1 MELVSKPGVIL
12 VGEGMLELSAR
23 EGGLWQLGYGGDT
36 LNTAIH
42 LARLGCTVAY
52 ASALGSDAFGAGLR
66 QQWAAEGLDCSLLLT
81 DPARS
86 TGLYSISLDAAGE
99 RTFSY
104 WRSDSAARQMF
115 ALAGSKALVQALDAA
130 EVLAFSLISLAI
142 LPVEGRHVL
151 LDAARKVRANGGQVV
166 FDGNYRPRL
175 WPSPQEAVHL
185 RDLAISCATIG
196 LPTLEDEVA
205 LGQPGDPVAV
215 AAHWQSRGCAE
226 TVVKLGAKGCLL
238 PDGTLVPPPQELQP
252 VDTSGAGDA
261 FNAGYL
267 AARLA
272 GASPHDAALRGHAL
286 AGWCVM
292 RPGAIP
298 SLDADAPYA

>member
-1 MELVSKPGVIL
+1 MSKPGVIL

-23 EGGLWQLGYGGDT
+23 ANGLWQMGFGGDT

-42 LARLGCTVAY
+42 LARLGRTVAY

-86 TGLYSISLDAAGE
+86 TGLYSISLDGQGE

-115 ALAGSKALVQALDAA
+115 ALEGSKALVKELGAA

-142 LPVEGRHVL
+142 LPVQGRYVL
-151 LDAARKVRANGGQVV
+151 LDAARKVRANGGRVV

-175 WPSPQEAVHL
+175 WSSLQEAVHL
-185 RDLAISCATIG
+185 RDLAIGCATIG

-205 LGQPGDPVAV
+205 LGLPDDPQAV
-215 AAHWQSRGCAE
+215 AAHWQALGCAE
-226 TVVKLGAKGCLL
+226 TVVKLGAQGCLL
-238 PDGTLVPPPQELQP
+238 PDGTLVPPPQVLQP

-267 AARLA
+267 SARLA
-272 GASPHDAALRGHAL
+272 GASPHDAALQGHRL

-298 SLDADAPYA
+298 PRDGAAPYA

>member
-1 MELVSKPGVIL
+1 MTKAGIIL

-23 EGGLWQLGYGGDT
+23 AGGQWQLGYGGDT

-42 LARLGCTVAY
+42 MARLGCRVAY
-52 ASALGSDAFGAGLR
+52 ASALGSDAFSGDLR
-66 QQWAAEGLDCSLLLT
+66 AQWEAEGLDCSLLLT

-86 TGLYSISLDAAGE
+86 TGLYAISLDAAGE

-115 ALAGSKALVQALDAA
+115 TLSGSEGLAERLATAD
-130 EVLAFSLISLAI
+130 VLSFSLISLAI
-142 LPVEGRHVL
+142 LPVDGRHRL
-151 LDAARKVRANGGQVV
+151 LEAARAVKARGGTVL

-175 WPSPQEAVHL
+175 WQTAGEAVHL
-185 RDLAISCATIG
+185 RDLAIGCATIG
-196 LPTLEDEVA
+196 LPTLDDEVL
-205 LGQPGDPVAV
+205 LGMPAEASAIGS
-215 AAHWQSRGCAE
+215 HWQARGCAE
-226 TVVKLGAKGCLL
+226 TVVKLGADGCLL
-238 PDGTLVPPPQELQP
+238 PDGTLVPPPEVLQP

-272 GASPHDAALRGHAL
+272 GASPHEAALRGHQL

-298 SLDADAPYA
+298 PRDADAPYA

>member
-1 MELVSKPGVIL
+1 MVSTPRVIL
-12 VGEGMLELSAR
+12 AGEAMLELSAR
-23 EGGLWQLGYGGDT
+23 AGGLWQIGYGGDT
-36 LNTAIH
+36 LNTAVH

-52 ASALGSDAFGAGLR
+52 ASALGSDAFSANLR
-66 QQWAAEGLDCSLLLT
+66 QQWQAEGLDCSLLLT

-115 ALAGSKALVQALDAA
+115 ALPDSARLAEALGEAQ
-130 EVLAFSLISLAI
+130 VLAFSLISLAI
-142 LPVEGRHVL
+142 LPMAGRHLL
-151 LDAARKVRANGGQVV
+151 LDAARKVRAAGGQVV
-166 FDGNYRPRL
+166 FDGNFRPRL
-175 WPSPQEAVHL
+175 WDSQAEAAHL
-185 RDLAISCATIG
+185 RDIAIAVASIG

-205 LGQPGDPVAV
+205 LGLPDDAQAV
-215 AAHWQSRGCAE
+215 AAHWQRLGCAE

-238 PDGTLVPPPQELQP
+238 PDGTLVPPPQVLQP

-298 SLDADAPYA
+298 PRDGQAPYA